1 MKIKNIVRVV
11 ILAPVLVYLL
21 YCVYHF
27 LSTEFKPAFLDCGVI
42 VSKATDEIAI
52 KNGSKTELYLN
63 VQFEKSGFKS
73 IDCEPTTYF
82 KYKKGDNV
90 CFNIEKDMGKWYNIN
105 NSVGLIVLVILTI
118 MLVLFLLFYYLLPD
132 SWFEY

>member
-11 ILAPVLVYLL
+11 ILTPVLTYLF
-21 YCVYHF
+21 YCVYHL
-27 LSTEFKPAFLDCGVI
+27 LSNEYNPTFLDCGIVI
-42 VSKATDEIAI
+42 SRSTDEIAI
-52 KNGSKTELYLN
+52 KHGSKTELYLN
-63 VQFEKSGFKS
+63 VQFKKSGFKS
-73 IDCEPTTYF
+73 INCEPTTYF

-90 CFNIEKDMGKWYNIN
+90 CFNIDKDMGKWYNIN